1 MKLNFS
7 ISDKISEL
15 NAAYDIYDELSD
27 LDFNKTI
34 SEEVNK
40 LDEDLLQ
47 ITFINGN
54 TLDIGWYP
62 AFEEEGE
69 FIIQIISNENWE
81 EPIFKSSA
89 HWNINEL
96 NEKFEEALN
105 ICLATVN

>member
-1 MKLNFS
+1 MGRFAGILT
-7 ISDKISEL
+7 
-15 NAAYDIYDELSD
+15 AAYDIYDELSD

-47 ITFINGN
+47 ITFMNGN

-69 FIIQIISNENWE
+69 FIIHDYL
-81 EPIFKSSA
+81 K
-89 HWNINEL
+89 
-96 NEKFEEALN
+96 
-105 ICLATVN
+105 